1 MTRTVHC
8 SLKVCYNKIVDRGM
22 CELAGALKRNST
34 LSEVYIWGNHI
45 GQHTCDVRPTKIL
58 TEFTLL
64 VFRILYTCTLLKP
77 QFVRHC

>member
-8 SLKVCYNKIVDRGM
+8 SLKVCYNKIVDGGM

-45 GQHTCDVRPTKIL
+45 GQHTCDVRLTKIL
-58 TEFTLL
+58 SS
-64 VFRILYTCTLLKP
+64 
-77 QFVRHC
+77 H